1 VETTGDCPLIDP
13 GTVDLVVETYLQS
26 NVDYCSNVL
35 TRSYPIG
42 MDTQVFATEILQ
54 DVAIRTND
62 PQDREHVSLYIYN
75 HPELYKLKNVLSP
88 PDLTASEWRL
98 TLDTLEDYALI
109 KTIFETLYP
118 VKCDFSLA
126 DIFTL
131 LKDRP
136 DLLEIN
142 SHVPHRWIGG
152 TS

>member
-1 VETTGDCPLIDP
+1 
-13 GTVDLVVETYLQS
+13 
-26 NVDYCSNVL
+26 
-35 TRSYPIG
+35 
-42 MDTQVFATEILQ
+42 MFATEILQ